1 MSKMGSIRC
10 STILNSALSSVMG
23 SLCSIHRGDFVVQYI
38 NGKILLNKQDIE
50 IADMVLQTLIYMRH
64 QNRKI
69 SLAGDQVYW
78 FE

>member
-1 MSKMGSIRC
+1 
-10 STILNSALSSVMG
+10 MG

-78 FE
+78 LE